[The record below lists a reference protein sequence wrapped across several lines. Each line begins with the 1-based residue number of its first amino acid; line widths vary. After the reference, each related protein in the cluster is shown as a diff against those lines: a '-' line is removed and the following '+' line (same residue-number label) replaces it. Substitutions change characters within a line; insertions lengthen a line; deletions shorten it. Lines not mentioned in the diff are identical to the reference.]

1 MYLVEDVNV
10 VVGEVKLHQTGKPP
24 KRSLS
29 YRVDPTSL
37 QVQVGQVG
45 GVFKSTF
52 TQLPKIISLQI
63 QFHSDLQNR

>member
-1 MYLVEDVNV
+1 MYLVKDVNG
-10 VVGEVKLHQTGKPP
+10 VVGEVKLHQTGKSP
-24 KRSLS
+24 KRSLR

-52 TQLPKIISLQI
+52 TQDSKIISLQI
-63 QFHSDLQNR
+63 